1 MILRGLSRPMG
12 LLVVFAAAF
21 AVAVVFGPL
30 ALLPVLFE
38 EPKAVEGYFR
48 YLKYLVMLAWADDLV
63 RGEAWIMVAIAA
75 IWAGLQAAF
84 LSPIVGKPRLES
96 QGRSL
101 NLSLLSAAFIGSL
114 GCAFLWVGA
123 IEAMYAVFSADSDAF
138 GERYGQ
144 VVGAGYLT
152 AIFVWIGGGFVWFLL
167 LSRAGSMRNPA
178 GLDRFIRWLFA
189 GTCVELVLGVAFY
202 LSVRRKTDC
211 YCAMASFW
219 NLVFGLST
227 LLWMCGPW
235 AVLLVTRGERLQW
248 ARGACTQCGYPRR
261 TGATVCPEC
270 GAQATVPAGS
280 SPLNG

>member
-21 AVAVVFGPL
+21 AVAMVFGPL
-30 ALLPVLFE
+30 TLLPVLLE
-38 EPKAVEGYFR
+38 ERKAIDGFFR
-48 YLKYLVMLAWADDLV
+48 YLEYLVTLAWVDDLV
-63 RGEAWIMVAIAA
+63 RGEAWIMVVIAA
-75 IWAGLQAAF
+75 LWAGLQAAF
-84 LSPIVGKPRLES
+84 LSPIIGKPRLES

-101 NLSLLSAAFIGSL
+101 LPSVVSAALLGSV
-114 GCAFLWVGA
+114 GCALLWA
-123 IEAMYAVFSADSDAF
+123 SAVEGVVAAFSTGHIDSSST
-138 GERYGQ
+138 
-144 VVGAGYLT
+144 AGGIVRIAYLT
-152 AIFVWIGGGFVWFLL
+152 ALVVWIGGGFVWFLL

-178 GLDRFIRWLFA
+178 GLDRFVRCLFA

-235 AVLLVTRGERLQW
+235 GVLLVTRGERLQW
-248 ARGACTQCGYPRR
+248 ARSACTQCGYPRR
-261 TGATVCPEC
+261 TDATVCPEC
-270 GAQATVPAGS
+270 GAEFMGS
-280 SPLNG
+280 ARS

>member
-1 MILRGLSRPMG
+1 MILRGMSRPMG
-12 LLVVFAAAF
+12 LLFVFVAAF
-21 AVAVVFGPL
+21 FLAVMCGGPL

-38 EPKAVEGYFR
+38 KPEAVEGYFR
-48 YLKYLVMLAWADDLV
+48 YLEYLVTMAWVGDPV
-63 RGEAWIMVAIAA
+63 NGGAWITIAIAA
-75 IWAGLQAAF
+75 LWAGLQAAF
-84 LSPIVGKPRLES
+84 LSPIIGKPRLES

-101 NLSLLSAAFIGSL
+101 IPSVVSAAILGSI
-114 GCAFLWVGA
+114 GCALLWASAVEGVVAAFSTGEDGVGDTA
-123 IEAMYAVFSADSDAF
+123 AWI
-138 GERYGQ
+138 
-144 VVGAGYLT
+144 VGTGYLT
-152 AIFVWIGGGFVWFLL
+152 ALVVWIGGGFVWFLL

-178 GLDRFIRWLFA
+178 GLDRFVRWLFA

-235 AVLLVTRGERLQW
+235 AVLLVTRDERLQW
-248 ARGACTQCGYPRR
+248 ARGACTKCGYPRR

-270 GAQATVPAGS
+270 GVRV
-280 SPLNG
+280 

>member
-1 MILRGLSRPMG
+1 MILRGLPRPMG
-12 LLVVFAAAF
+12 LLYVFVAAF
-21 AVAVVFGPL
+21 LLAVMCGGPL

-48 YLKYLVMLAWADDLV
+48 YLEYLVTMAWVGDLAN
-63 RGEAWIMVAIAA
+63 GGAWITIAIAVL
-75 IWAGLQAAF
+75 WAATQTAF
-84 LSPIVGKPRLES
+84 LSPIIGKPRLES

-101 NLSLLSAAFIGSL
+101 IPSVVSAALLGSV
-114 GCAFLWVGA
+114 GCALLWASVVEGVVAAFSTGEEWVGDTA
-123 IEAMYAVFSADSDAF
+123 GWI
-138 GERYGQ
+138 
-144 VVGAGYLT
+144 VGAGYLT
-152 AIFVWIGGGFVWFLL
+152 ALVVWIGGGFVWFLL
-167 LSRAGSMRNPA
+167 LSRVGSMRNPA
-178 GLDRFIRWLFA
+178 GLDRFVRWLFA

-270 GAQATVPAGS
+270 GARV
-280 SPLNG
+280 

>member
-123 IEAMYAVFSADSDAF
+123 IEAMYAVFSAYSDAF

-178 GLDRFIRWLFA
+178 G
-189 GTCVELVLGVAFY
+189 
-202 LSVRRKTDC
+202 
-211 YCAMASFW
+211 
-219 NLVFGLST
+219 ST
-227 LLWMCGPW
+227 
-235 AVLLVTRGERLQW
+235 
-248 ARGACTQCGYPRR
+248 
-261 TGATVCPEC
+261 
-270 GAQATVPAGS
+270 GS
-280 SPLNG
+280 SAGCSLAPA